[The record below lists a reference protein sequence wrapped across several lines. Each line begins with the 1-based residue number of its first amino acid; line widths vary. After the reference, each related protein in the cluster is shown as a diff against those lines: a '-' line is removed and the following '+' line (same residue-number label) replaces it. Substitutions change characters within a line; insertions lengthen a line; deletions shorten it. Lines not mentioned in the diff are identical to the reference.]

1 MLTAGWAR
9 DPIGLMNFEGEP
21 ERLDVYL
28 QTLYP
33 KYSRSRLQEW
43 IKKGRVKV
51 NGEARKASC
60 ILKGGESIE
69 VEPMELRALRAKA
82 EDLPLA
88 ILYEDEDLVAI
99 NKEAGMTVHAGA
111 GSTEGTLVNAL
122 LHRFATLSQ
131 LGGDLRPGIVHRLDK
146 YTSGVILVAKNDI
159 AHRKL
164 QDQFSERQVEKT
176 YIALVENVMERDTG
190 TVNRPISRDPWKPVR
205 MRAVPKEDPEL
216 GREAITH
223 WKVMKRYERHTLVEV
238 KIGTGRTHQIRVHLG
253 SLGHKVAGDVLY
265 GARPHESGRFFL
277 HAWRIGFAQPTTEE
291 HIEIEAPLAE
301 ELKDWLRGLQ

>member
-1 MLTAGWAR
+1 
-9 DPIGLMNFEGEP
+9 MNFEGEP
-21 ERLDVYL
+21 QRLDLYV

-43 IKKGRVKV
+43 IKKGRVLV
-51 NGEARKASC
+51 NGKAQKASH
-60 ILKGGESIE
+60 ILKGGEDVV
-69 VEPMELRALRAKA
+69 VEPLELKALRATP
-82 EDLPLA
+82 EDLPLTV
-88 ILYEDEDLVAI
+88 LYEDDDVVAI
-99 NKEAGMTVHAGA
+99 HKPAGMTVHAGA
-111 GSTEGTLVNAL
+111 GTTEGTLVNAL
-122 LHRFATLSQ
+122 LHRFEKLSQ

-164 QDQFSERQVEKT
+164 QEQFAEREVEKT
-176 YIALVENVMERDTG
+176 YVALVENVMKNDAG

-205 MRAVPKEDPEL
+205 MAAVTKDDPEL

-223 WKVMKRYERHTLVEV
+223 WKVMKRYEKFTLVEV

-253 SLGHKVAGDVLY
+253 HLGHKVAGDTLY

-277 HAWRIGFAQPTTEE
+277 HAWRIRFAQPTSGEM
-291 HIEIEAPLAE
+291 ISIEAEMPD
-301 ELKDWLRGLQ
+301 ELKDWLRALQ

>member
-1 MLTAGWAR
+1 
-9 DPIGLMNFEGEP
+9 MNFEGEP
-21 ERLDVYL
+21 QRLDLYL

-43 IKKGRVKV
+43 IKKGRVLV
-51 NGEARKASC
+51 NGKAQKASH
-60 ILKGGESIE
+60 ILKGGEDVV
-69 VEPMELRALRAKA
+69 VEPLELKALRATP
-82 EDLPLA
+82 EDLPLTV
-88 ILYEDEDLVAI
+88 LYEDDDVVAI
-99 NKEAGMTVHAGA
+99 HKPAGMTVHAGA
-111 GSTEGTLVNAL
+111 GTTEGTLVNAL
-122 LHRFATLSQ
+122 LHRFEKLSQ

-164 QDQFSERQVEKT
+164 QEQFAEREVEKT
-176 YIALVENVMERDTG
+176 YVALVENVMKNDAG

-205 MRAVPKEDPEL
+205 MAAVTKDDPEL

-223 WKVMKRYERHTLVEV
+223 WKVMKRYEKFTLVEV

-253 SLGHKVAGDVLY
+253 HLGHKVAGDTLY

-277 HAWRIGFAQPTTEE
+277 HAWRIRFAQPTTGEM
-291 HIEIEAPLAE
+291 ITIEAEMPE
-301 ELKDWLRGLQ
+301 ELKDWLRALQ

>member
-1 MLTAGWAR
+1 MAVWVRSHSG
-9 DPIGLMNFEGEP
+9 PMNFEGEP
-21 ERLDVYL
+21 QRLDIYL

-43 IKKGRVKV
+43 IKKGRVTVDGK
-51 NGEARKASC
+51 AQKASHT
-60 ILKGGESIE
+60 LKGGESIE
-69 VEPMELRALRAKA
+69 VEPLELKALRARP
-82 EDLPLA
+82 EDLPLE
-88 ILYEDEDLVAI
+88 ILYEDDDVVAI

-111 GSTEGTLVNAL
+111 GTTDGTLVNAL
-122 LHRFATLSQ
+122 LHRFEKLSQ

-164 QDQFSERQVEKT
+164 QDQFAGREVEKT
-176 YIALVENVMERDTG
+176 YIALVENVMLNDAG

-205 MRAVPKEDPEL
+205 MAAVKKDDPEL

-253 SLGHKVAGDVLY
+253 HLGHKVAGDTLY

-277 HAWRIGFAQPTTEE
+277 HAWRIRFAQPTTGES
-291 HIEIEAPLAE
+291 IEIEAELAP
-301 ELKDWLRGLQ
+301 ELKDWLRTLQ